1 MYDRTIFKNMVQNNL
16 NIEKIIFKDVQMKFL
31 PMQLL
36 INNYLYGSKCTK
48 YLHGT

>member
-31 PMQLL
+31 PMHI
-36 INNYLYGSKCTK
+36 INQ
-48 YLHGT
+48 